1 MSFNGGINRANS
13 LESMLLADL
22 PFTLFVQQR
31 ASYGKFNPVNRMRMS
46 VDELDYKIDIFYDS
60 KTDSIVATSRYL

>member
-1 MSFNGGINRANS
+1 MRQCSNS
-13 LESMLLADL
+13 LKSMLLAGL

-46 VDELDYKIDIFYDS
+46 VDELDNKIDIFYDS
-60 KTDSIVATSRYL
+60 KTDLIVASSCYL

>member
-1 MSFNGGINRANS
+1 MRQCSNG
-13 LESMLLADL
+13 LKSMLLAGL

-46 VDELDYKIDIFYDS
+46 VDELDNKIDIFYDS
-60 KTDSIVATSRYL
+60 KTDLIVASSCYL